1 MMMMMWM
8 RIIKMI
14 IITKMTTAMIVD
26 DDDDDDK
33 HSCRYRFQE
42 CVSVPRTG
50 RDKYAAR
57 GVRHTIEHQVK
68 STLVQIKSTYFR
80 IPG

>member
-14 IITKMTTAMIVD
+14 IITKMTTAMIV

-57 GVRHTIEHQVK
+57 EVRHTIEHQVK